1 MKLKYKLL
9 HNPRC
14 RKSRESLL
22 FLKSNKIDF
31 EIILYLINKLDRN
44 ELKKIIEN
52 SGLNIT
58 DFIRTQEK
66 LWKSSFKTKKLSE
79 NEILQIFELNPTLIQ
94 RPIFFSS
101 KKSVIANPPEKV
113 LEVIN

>member
-1 MKLKYKLL
+1 MKYKLL

-14 RKSRESLL
+14 RKSRDSLF

-31 EIILYLINKLDRN
+31 ELILYLINKLDRN

-52 SGLNIT
+52 SGLTIT

-66 LWKSSFKTKKLSE
+66 LWKSSFKNKKLTE
-79 NEILQIFELNPTLIQ
+79 NEILEIFELNPTLIQ

-113 LEVIN
+113 FEIID

>member
-1 MKLKYKLL
+1 MKYQLL

-31 EIILYLINKLDRN
+31 KVISYLIDKLDRN
-44 ELKKIIEN
+44 ELKKIIKN
-52 SGLNIT
+52 SGLSIT

-66 LWKSSFKTKKLSE
+66 IWKSSLKKKQLSE
-79 NEILQIFELNPTLIQ
+79 NEILQVLEKNPKLIQ
-94 RPIFFSS
+94 RPIFFSN

-113 LEVIN
+113 FEVIN